1 MTKYRIVF
9 AGSSK
14 KDLDKLDNTTRQRIA
29 KKLIFFLEQED
40 PLSCARQ
47 LVHSNIGSY
56 RFRVGHYRIVFDVDG
71 DTLQVVSVKHRK
83 DVYKG

>member
-1 MTKYRIVF
+1 MTAYRMVF

-14 KDLDKLDNTTRQRIA
+14 KDIDKLNFITRQRIA
-29 KKLIFFLEQED
+29 KKLQYFLEQED
-40 PLSCARQ
+40 PLAYARQ

-71 DTLQVVSVKHRK
+71 HTLQVLSIKHRK

>member
-1 MTKYRIVF
+1 MTAYRMVF

-14 KDLDKLDNTTRQRIA
+14 KDIDKLNVITRQRIA
-29 KKLIFFLEQED
+29 KKLQYFLEQED
-40 PLSCARQ
+40 PLAYARQ

-71 DTLQVVSVKHRK
+71 HTLQVLSIKHRK

>member
-1 MTKYRIVF
+1 MTKYRMVF

-29 KKLIFFLEQED
+29 KKLKFFLEQED
-40 PLSCARQ
+40 PFSYTRQ

-71 DTLQVVSVKHRK
+71 NTLQFVSIKHRK
-83 DVYKG
+83 EVYMV

>member
-14 KDLDKLDNTTRQRIA
+14 KDLDKLDKTTRQRIA
-29 KKLIFFLEQED
+29 KKLTFFLEQED
-40 PLSCARQ
+40 SMSYARQ
-47 LVHSNIGSY
+47 LVHSNIGNY

-71 DTLQVVSVKHRK
+71 NTLQVVSIKHRK

>member
-1 MTKYRIVF
+1 MVKYRMVF

-14 KDLDKLDNTTRQRIA
+14 KDLDKLDHTTRKRIA
-29 KKLIFFLEQED
+29 KKLTFFLEQED
-40 PLSCARQ
+40 PLSYARQ

-71 DTLQVVSVKHRK
+71 DKLYVVSIKHRK